1 MKPISKTG
9 FTLIELIVAMLII
22 GIIASFALLFFMTG
36 AAGFMTAQ
44 QNAVL
49 AQKARLVMARLSAEF
64 SSEMKAIDSL
74 SPAGIEKTYL
84 KYRYRFDP
92 AKDRQISLV
101 GSGDR
106 KKIVI
111 LDTKPDMPTATD
123 EEVLIDDVSSFSMVF
138 EKCDQTPWTTAE
150 DMEALCRI
158 EISLT
163 IFVSSTGSD
172 TVTFTTTIAPPDRD
186 PIFGIL
192 GRDHGPFKTED
203 HHAIS

>member
-1 MKPISKTG
+1 MKSISKAG
-9 FTLIELIVAMLII
+9 FTLIELIAAMLII
-22 GIIASFALLFFMTG
+22 SIIASFALLFLMTG

-49 AQKARLVMARLSAEF
+49 AQKARLAMARLSAEF

-74 SPAGIEKTYL
+74 SPVGIEKTYI

-101 GSGDR
+101 GLDTR
-106 KKIVI
+106 KTIVI
-111 LDTKPDMPTATD
+111 LDTKTDVPTPSD

-138 EKCDQTPWTTAE
+138 EKCDQTSWTTAE

-163 IFVSSTGSD
+163 VFVSPTGSD
-172 TVTFTTTIAPPDRD
+172 TATFATTIAPPERD
-186 PIFGIL
+186 PIVGIL
-192 GRDHGPFKTED
+192 GHDPRPFKTED
-203 HHAIS
+203 DHAIS